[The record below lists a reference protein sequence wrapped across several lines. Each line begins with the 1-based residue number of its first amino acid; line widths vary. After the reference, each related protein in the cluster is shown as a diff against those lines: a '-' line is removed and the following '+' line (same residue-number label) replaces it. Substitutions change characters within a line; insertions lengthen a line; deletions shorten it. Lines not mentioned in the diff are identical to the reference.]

1 MNNLHGYMSQQRHF
15 SAGKHEKLRTV
26 FTILPDKLVC
36 TAGGILIGC
45 RYNGVVFWLLQ
56 RKIRKNIGNYHIYED
71 FGGGIESY
79 DLHISDTIYREA
91 YEETSNILTPEIL
104 DEIYKI
110 GNKNT
115 LTPGCMYVA
124 ASKYLLS
131 VVVFDYNDASDN
143 LRALF
148 DIRYGDLKKVE
159 NGATLHWL
167 CQIPLNLLNPRIKC
181 YGNDSWELRS
191 KL

>member
-1 MNNLHGYMSQQRHF
+1 MSQQRHF

-104 DEIYKI
+104 DEIYS
-110 GNKNT
+110 NKNT
-115 LTPGCMYVA
+115 LTPGCIYVA

-131 VVVFDYNDASDN
+131 VVVFDYDDASNN